1 MQTSCLSKCII
12 KMSYN
17 QCLLGLQCPNK
28 EFYALKKCQA
38 LLAVAPFL
46 EVGLSIDV
54 SLQDYALQPIIQNDI
69 KTLSKIDITDSE

>member
-1 MQTSCLSKCII
+1 
-12 KMSYN
+12 MSYN